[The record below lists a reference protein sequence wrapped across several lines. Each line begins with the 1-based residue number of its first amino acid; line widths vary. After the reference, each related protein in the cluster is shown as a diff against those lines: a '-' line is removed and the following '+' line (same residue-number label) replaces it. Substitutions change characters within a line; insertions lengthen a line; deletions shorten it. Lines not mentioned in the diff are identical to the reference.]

1 MAISNDWQNVPLNK
15 ISIQDVTETY
25 RATIYDR
32 ESVERIASVMGWECI
47 PISQTFKIKYY
58 TAENWD
64 EYPANAI
71 YAIRPI
77 DQADNYGLA
86 VIPAFITES
95 SRGYNCV
102 FAVVSLSNGYC
113 VTYVSY
119 DYTAIDSNV
128 MILRPSATGCM
139 GIKFFINGNTQVR
152 LCLDNFLNPKTG
164 NVKWGVISSAYIYT
178 PSEFSN
184 KYFMDLYTGAII
196 GITASSGSQYAII
209 TPSSNFYPYVAL
221 KKMVVITT
229 EGIYIARTA
238 YTSYID
244 YNEGERTIELDGD
257 MYRALGT
264 FRLYIPLN

>member
-58 TAENWD
+58 SNENWD
-64 EYPANAI
+64 EYPANDI

-86 VIPAFITES
+86 VIPAFISVS
-95 SRGYNCV
+95 SRGYYCV

-113 VTYVSY
+113 VTYVNYSY
-119 DYTAIDSNV
+119 TNIDSNIMV
-128 MILRPSATGCM
+128 LRPSATGCM
-139 GIKFFINGNTQVR
+139 GIKFFRSGNTQVR
-152 LCLDNFLNPKTG
+152 LCLDNFLNPKTE
-164 NVKWGVISSAYIYT
+164 NVKWGVISSVSINT
-178 PSEFSN
+178 PSDGSS
-184 KYFMDLYTGAII
+184 KYFMDLYTGTIL
-196 GITASSGSQYAII
+196 GITASSGSHYNIVS
-209 TPSSNFYPYVAL
+209 PSSNFHPYVAL
-221 KKMVVITT
+221 KKMVVITA

-257 MYRALGT
+257 MYRTLGT

>member
-15 ISIQDVTETY
+15 ISIQDVTKTY

-58 TAENWD
+58 TAESWH
-64 EYPANAI
+64 EYPANTI

-86 VIPAFITES
+86 VIPAFI
-95 SRGYNCV
+95 GVNGAYYCV

-113 VTYVSY
+113 VAYINHNSS
-119 DYTAIDSNV
+119 AIDSNI

-139 GIKFFINGNTQVR
+139 GIKFFINGDTRDR

-164 NVKWGVISSAYIYT
+164 NVKWGVISSAEIIT
-178 PSEFSN
+178 PSEFSS
-184 KYFMDLYTGAII
+184 KYFMDLYTGTIL
-196 GITASSGSQYAII
+196 GITASSGSHYNIVS
-209 TPSSNFYPYVAL
+209 PSSNFHPYVAL
-221 KKMVVITT
+221 KKMVVITA

-257 MYRALGT
+257 MYRTLGT

>member
-15 ISIQDVTETY
+15 ITIQDVTETY
-25 RATIYDR
+25 SATIYDR

-86 VIPAFITES
+86 VIPAFISES
-95 SRGYNCV
+95 NQGYLCV
-102 FAVVSLSNGYC
+102 FVLVSLSNGYC
-113 VTYVSY
+113 VAYITPGYAS
-119 DYTAIDSNV
+119 IDSNI

-139 GIKFFINGNTQVR
+139 GIKFFRNGNTQVR

-164 NVKWGVISSAYIYT
+164 NVKWGVISTSYVIT
-178 PSEFSN
+178 PSEYSS
-184 KYFMDLYTGAII
+184 KYFMDLYTGTIL
-196 GITASSGSQYAII
+196 GITASSGSHYRIVS
-209 TPSSNFYPYVAL
+209 PSSSFYPYVAL
-221 KKMVVITT
+221 KKMVVITA

-244 YNEGERTIELDGD
+244 YTEGERTIELDGD